1 MAEEVIIKATFTCID
16 LPDANW
22 DGHGQIWLGVQ
33 RGKEVV
39 QAVKLP
45 LETAT
50 FELEFRVDL
59 SGERP
64 NFLGPFAHG
73 TPQERFAY
81 LCWGH
86 FHGPAWVGF
95 RRAKI
100 PLGSVTHDQLATE
113 KIHATIHCTDAKG
126 GPVCATLKGDL
137 VRWGTT

>member
-1 MAEEVIIKATFTCID
+1 MANESPVKVVFHCVD

-22 DGHGQIWLGVQ
+22 DGHREICLGVQ
-33 RGKEVV
+33 CGKQVV

-45 LETAT
+45 IETAT

-64 NFLGPFAHG
+64 NFLGPFAQG

-86 FHGPAWVGF
+86 FHGPAWIGF

-100 PLGSVTHDQLATE
+100 PLGGLTHEQLSGGE
-113 KIHATIHCTDAKG
+113 VRATISCTDAKG
-126 GPVCATLKGDL
+126 GPVCATLKGEF
-137 VRWGTT
+137 VQWSTH

>member
-1 MAEEVIIKATFTCID
+1 MADEAILKATFMCID
-16 LPDANW
+16 LPNANW

-39 QAVKLP
+39 QAMKLP
-45 LETAT
+45 IETAN
-50 FELEFRVDL
+50 FGLEFRVDL

-81 LCWGH
+81 VCWGQ
-86 FHGPAWVGF
+86 FHGPAWIGF

-100 PLGSVTHDQLATE
+100 PLSGLTKEQLAKGE
-113 KIHATIHCTDAKG
+113 IQATISCTDAKG
-126 GPVCATLKGDL
+126 GPVCATLKSDY
-137 VRWGTT
+137 VQWNAP